1 MDPETR
7 TPGVFLPKD
16 TCWVRCPLNL
26 PVCRVWGCRLRIVSK
41 SLGLKVWRLGL
52 GFRVQGSG
60 FD

>member
-26 PVCRVWGCRLRIVSK
+26 PVCRVWGCRLSSVEELRSQ
-41 SLGLKVWRLGL
+41 GLEV
-52 GFRVQGSG
+52 GFRI
-60 FD
+60 